1 MTVRP
6 RSLISAL
13 LMLALCASASA
24 CANGTGTRL
33 GTACRVS
40 HLIPSHRS
48 TFGAAHNNCGHAFK
62 TRATQCSL
70 RGLLQFQFLTLLAF
84 EMAAPFDV
92 IAKSVAA
99 PSDSTAKLTSVGSP
113 ETDRGPPRSR

>member
-13 LMLALCASASA
+13 LIVALCASVSA
-24 CANGTGTRL
+24 CVNGTGTRSDA
-33 GTACRVS
+33 ACRVS
-40 HLIPSHRS
+40 HPGLKHHGGS
-48 TFGAAHNNCGHAFK
+48 GMDNNCGHTFK
-62 TRATQCSL
+62 TRRPQCSL
-70 RGLLQFQFLTLLAF
+70 RGLLQFQFLTLSAF
-84 EMAAPFDV
+84 QIAVPFDL
-92 IAKSVAA
+92 IAENVTT